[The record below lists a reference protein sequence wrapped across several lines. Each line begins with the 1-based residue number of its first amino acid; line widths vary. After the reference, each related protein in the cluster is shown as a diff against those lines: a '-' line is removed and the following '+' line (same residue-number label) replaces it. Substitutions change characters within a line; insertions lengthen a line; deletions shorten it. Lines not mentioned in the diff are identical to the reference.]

1 MSEESIITYENTPI
15 QDEKDLS
22 DCVRNLFTFAFT
34 LNCHLEDA
42 SIKEETDTLASL
54 EITEIFENTKDLV
67 IDLLK
72 FKQRFKKTNMVELAA
87 RSDQFETIIHNWK
100 LE

>member
-1 MSEESIITYENTPI
+1 MPVLLRKK
-15 QDEKDLS
+15 Q
-22 DCVRNLFTFAFT
+22 
-34 LNCHLEDA
+34 
-42 SIKEETDTLASL
+42 TLASL

-72 FKQRFKKTNMVELAA
+72 FKQRFKKTNMAELAA